1 MQFPLLALNSLSSEL
16 SPEDDVDRLFKKLQ
30 RREPP
35 ANILQQ
41 ILNRIRHLPPERI
54 YQLPAEPEKT
64 NTPDTA
70 E

>member
-1 MQFPLLALNSLSSEL
+1 MQFLLLALNSFSSEL

-41 ILNRIRHLPPERI
+41 ILNRIRHLPPEQL
-54 YQLPAEPEKT
+54 YQPPVENKKT
-64 NTPDTA
+64 NTPGEA